1 MPRAKMQRAS
11 RKIQRHA
18 RKHINLGRK
27 KCSGPSVAE
36 NPVTYTGYISPASGF
51 DGAKYYVLPAGKTIY
66 VGIYG
71 YGVTDYLEA
80 ADGIYSYYYGSEEA
94 DDFYLKL
101 VNGGTESTVT
111 ITLVPTGIEA
121 VADKDAL
128 KADAV
133 FDLSGRLL
141 QRGGMQGLPAGI
153 YVVKS
158 GKQTRKVVIK

>member
-36 NPVTYTGYISPASGF
+36 NPVTYTGYISPASGL

-71 YGVTDYLEA
+71 YGVTDYSFTAE
-80 ADGIYSYYYGSEEA
+80 
-94 DDFYLKL
+94 
-101 VNGGTESTVT
+101 
-111 ITLVPTGIEA
+111 
-121 VADKDAL
+121 
-128 KADAV
+128 
-133 FDLSGRLL
+133 LSPYDETKGNNPLWRRLHGRS
-141 QRGGMQGLPAGI
+141 R
-153 YVVKS
+153 
-158 GKQTRKVVIK
+158 